1 MKTINY
7 KGRKI
12 EITEIKFTFAKETTL
27 QDGILIHDMEDEFSD
42 GDMIYG
48 VSADTIQDAGDIAQL
63 FEDTGCTVFTRNQD
77 GTYHA
82 EA

>member
-7 KGRKI
+7 KGMDI
-12 EITEIKFTFAKETTL
+12 EITAIRFTFADETTI
-27 QDGILIHDMEDEFSD
+27 QDGILIHDTNDEFSN
-42 GDMIYG
+42 GDVIYG
-48 VSADTIQDAGDIAQL
+48 VSADLIQDTSDLAQL
-63 FEDTGCTVFTRNQD
+63 FEDTGCTVFTRNED